1 MSQSCRAA
9 RQRQEFACDPEE
21 AKGTISQPP
30 YPESG
35 QPGTQP
41 GQRPDRPG
49 PDPQQPGPPQGPG
62 AGRAQDPNADR
73 DDRTLAIL
81 SHLSPLIAL
90 VLSAGWLSFVGPL
103 AMWLIFRDRS
113 PLVRNAAATA
123 FNFNITV
130 WIAVIIGWVC
140 LVTIVDR
147 KSTRLNSSHVAISY
161 AVFCLKK

>member
-1 MSQSCRAA
+1 MGGDGPRGA
-9 RQRQEFACDPEE
+9 RR
-21 AKGTISQPP
+21 
-30 YPESG
+30 
-35 QPGTQP
+35 
-41 GQRPDRPG
+41 
-49 PDPQQPGPPQGPG
+49 GPG

-73 DDRTLAIL
+73 DDRTLAGL

-103 AMWLIFRDRS
+103 AMWLIFRDRN

-140 LVTIVDR
+140 LFTIV
-147 KSTRLNSSHVAISY
+147 LIPLAILLWIAAGLLQLIFSIIG
-161 AVFCLKK
+161 AVRASRGEIYRYPMQVPLLR

>member
-1 MSQSCRAA
+1 M
-9 RQRQEFACDPEE
+9 
-21 AKGTISQPP
+21 SQPP

-35 QPGTQP
+35 QPGPQP

-140 LVTIVDR
+140 LVTIV
-147 KSTRLNSSHVAISY
+147 LIPLAILLWVAAGLLQLIFSIIG
-161 AVFCLKK
+161 AVRASRGEIYRYPMQVPLLR